1 MPKPTSHR
9 EVEDHHAGQVRD
21 DDELDAFVLRVREV
35 FVAALG
41 RVEGHDETVREAV
54 VQAFV
59 ALVDAVLHGEEA
71 GDLADHAAHLGEAM
85 FDGGRSDLRFED
97 EGAVVVDH
105 GRRGWRLAVGG

>member
-59 ALVDAVLHGEEA
+59 ALVDAVLHGEQP
-71 GDLADHAAHLGEAM
+71 GDLADHAAHLGETAV
-85 FDGGRSDLRFED
+85 DLGRGDALLED
-97 EGAVVVDH
+97 EGSVVVDH
-105 GRRGWRLAVGG
+105 GI